1 MRLEWTIH
9 WTYTIFDV
17 HTGDTL
23 TVVGS
28 VVLPPWYIY
37 CLVAV
42 CSLYRLM
49 ETKEMG
55 DRSHTLCIGRVA

>member
-1 MRLEWTIH
+1 M
-9 WTYTIFDV
+9 
-17 HTGDTL
+17 

-55 DRSHTLCIGRVA
+55 DRSHTLCIGTVA